1 MAILK
6 WKIKCG
12 VMLIFSV
19 ITYANG
25 LEMVIQNQ
33 LLPTSG
39 TVMVSTSATLA
50 KLMQVQKVN
59 SAA

>member
-1 MAILK
+1 
-6 WKIKCG
+6 
-12 VMLIFSV
+12 MLIFSV
-19 ITYANG
+19 ITYANE